1 MTSTWLLYVICALML
16 LAAIAAVLPT
26 VLRTK
31 NDVNGEALDREAT
44 ALATKALQAEKAKL
58 DADRSLGRISEAE
71 YESLLT
77 DLRRRVIEEQKPA
90 ADPTGAP
97 SSSANAKPSTRLS
110 RVQLAV
116 SVAVLIT
123 VVAGGSYA
131 FLGSS
136 EMLELTNAQ
145 KVMEGNA
152 SAESI
157 EAYLKTAPK
166 DGRAWVLFAH
176 KKIEAGDFRAAARA
190 LRTAREVE
198 PKIARDRD
206 VMLEYGAAV
215 LTAQESDWYADAN
228 RVVKEAYGLMADDP
242 RAERLAVMAAIA
254 AEDWAWAVDVVRAML
269 PRIPPDSGE
278 YMQARETLVM
288 LEARAK
294 AAADQ
299 KKTEVKP

>member
-131 FLGSS
+131 FLGSP

-206 VMLEYGAAV
+206 V

>member
-1 MTSTWLLYVICALML
+1 M
-16 LAAIAAVLPT
+16 IAKRPLWPP
-26 VLRTK
+26 
-31 NDVNGEALDREAT
+31 
-44 ALATKALQAEKAKL
+44 LQAEKAKL

-131 FLGSS
+131 FLGSP

>member
-77 DLRRRVIEEQKPA
+77 DLRRRVIEEQKP
-90 ADPTGAP
+90 
-97 SSSANAKPSTRLS
+97 SANAKPSTRLS

-131 FLGSS
+131 FLGSP

>member
-16 LAAIAAVLPT
+16 LAAIVAVLPT
-26 VLRTK
+26 VLRAK

-97 SSSANAKPSTRLS
+97 SSSANAKPSTRL
-110 RVQLAV
+110 
-116 SVAVLIT
+116 VLIT

-131 FLGSS
+131 FLGSP

>member
-77 DLRRRVIEEQKPA
+77 DLRRSKSPL
-90 ADPTGAP
+90 GAP

-131 FLGSS
+131 FLGSP

>member
-16 LAAIAAVLPT
+16 LAAIVAVLPT
-26 VLRTK
+26 VLRAK

-131 FLGSS
+131 FLGSP

-206 VMLEYGAAV
+206 VMLE
-215 LTAQESDWYADAN
+215 AQESDWYADAN

>member
-1 MTSTWLLYVICALML
+1 M
-16 LAAIAAVLPT
+16 
-26 VLRTK
+26 
-31 NDVNGEALDREAT
+31 
-44 ALATKALQAEKAKL
+44 
-58 DADRSLGRISEAE
+58 
-71 YESLLT
+71 
-77 DLRRRVIEEQKPA
+77 IEEQKPA

-131 FLGSS
+131 FLGSP

-299 KKTEVKP
+299 KKRK

>member
-123 VVAGGSYA
+123 VVAGGLLRVSRVSRDA
-131 FLGSS
+131 RIDQCPKGDGGQRLSRVHRSVS
-136 EMLELTNAQ
+136 EDCA
-145 KVMEGNA
+145 
-152 SAESI
+152 
-157 EAYLKTAPK
+157 
-166 DGRAWVLFAH
+166 
-176 KKIEAGDFRAAARA
+176 
-190 LRTAREVE
+190 
-198 PKIARDRD
+198 
-206 VMLEYGAAV
+206 
-215 LTAQESDWYADAN
+215 
-228 RVVKEAYGLMADDP
+228 
-242 RAERLAVMAAIA
+242 
-254 AEDWAWAVDVVRAML
+254 
-269 PRIPPDSGE
+269 
-278 YMQARETLVM
+278 
-288 LEARAK
+288 
-294 AAADQ
+294 
-299 KKTEVKP
+299 

>member
-1 MTSTWLLYVICALML
+1 MWI
-16 LAAIAAVLPT
+16 
-26 VLRTK
+26 
-31 NDVNGEALDREAT
+31 
-44 ALATKALQAEKAKL
+44 
-58 DADRSLGRISEAE
+58 
-71 YESLLT
+71 
-77 DLRRRVIEEQKPA
+77 
-90 ADPTGAP
+90 
-97 SSSANAKPSTRLS
+97 KPSTPSSISTNTPKFVKLRTIALCFVPTAYFS
-110 RVQLAV
+110 
-116 SVAVLIT
+116 SIFCHGSFFNCLI
-123 VVAGGSYA
+123 
-131 FLGSS
+131 
-136 EMLELTNAQ
+136 
-145 KVMEGNA
+145 
-152 SAESI
+152 
-157 EAYLKTAPK
+157 PK
-166 DGRAWVLFAH
+166 DRAWVLFAH

>member
-97 SSSANAKPSTRLS
+97 PSSANAKPSTRLS

-131 FLGSS
+131 FLGSP

-145 KVMEGNA
+145 K
-152 SAESI
+152 
-157 EAYLKTAPK
+157 
-166 DGRAWVLFAH
+166 
-176 KKIEAGDFRAAARA
+176 
-190 LRTAREVE
+190 
-198 PKIARDRD
+198 
-206 VMLEYGAAV
+206 
-215 LTAQESDWYADAN
+215 
-228 RVVKEAYGLMADDP
+228 
-242 RAERLAVMAAIA
+242 
-254 AEDWAWAVDVVRAML
+254 
-269 PRIPPDSGE
+269 
-278 YMQARETLVM
+278 
-288 LEARAK
+288 
-294 AAADQ
+294 
-299 KKTEVKP
+299 